1 MIGWS
6 KMNREQYAI
15 IGAYIG
21 AIALLYFMLY
31 FFSNG

>member
-1 MIGWS
+1 
-6 KMNREQYAI
+6 MNREQYAI